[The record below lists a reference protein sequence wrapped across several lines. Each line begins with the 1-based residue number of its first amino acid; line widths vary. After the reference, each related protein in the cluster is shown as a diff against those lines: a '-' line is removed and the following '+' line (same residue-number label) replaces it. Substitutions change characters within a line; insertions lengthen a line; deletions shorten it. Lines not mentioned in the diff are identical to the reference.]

1 MFWDPG
7 LMFVRTLLQMVVIGA
22 LAAYVLWLQS
32 DISVDEF
39 RAQSLGDSRWNQ
51 LVLVSS
57 TLAMAGVLVS
67 A

>member
-1 MFWDPG
+1 
-7 LMFVRTLLQMVVIGA
+7 MFVRTLLQMVVIGA

>member
-1 MFWDPG
+1 
-7 LMFVRTLLQMVVIGA
+7 MFVRTLLQMVVIGA

-57 TLAMAGVLVS
+57 MLAMAGVLVS